1 MHTLDG
7 KYDIKALCKSI
18 SDKTLPERINSRS
31 FQTSLIEENPQTNTN
46 EDSVKT
52 LLEQSKISVHQ
63 LYFHTIFHN

>member
-1 MHTLDG
+1 MPTLDA
-7 KYDIKALCKSI
+7 KYDMKALFPRN
-18 SDKTLPERINSRS
+18 TLPERRNSRS
-31 FQTSLIEENPQTNTN
+31 FQTSRIEENPQTNTN